1 MPRLTG
7 FWWWIDRWRQSQAY
21 MDMTLEQQGAY
32 RNLLD
37 EGKLRGG
44 PLPDNEDVLAKACG
58 DPRRWKQIRGAIMSH
73 FTLQADGWHN
83 ATLDEVIRE
92 SERRAVTQ
100 RDYRA
105 RNGQTEGGTATSRR
119 R

>member
-1 MPRLTG
+1 
-7 FWWWIDRWRQSQAY
+7 

-44 PLPDNEDVLAKACG
+44 PLPDNEEVLAKACG
-58 DPRRWKQIRGAIMSH
+58 DPRRWKQLRGAIMSH
-73 FTLQADGWHN
+73 FTLKPDGWHN
-83 ATLDEVIRE
+83 TTLDEVIRD

-100 RDYRA
+100 RHYRV
-105 RNGQTEGGTATSRR
+105 RNGQPEAAPAARR

>member
-1 MPRLTG
+1 
-7 FWWWIDRWRQSQAY
+7 

-44 PLPDNEDVLAKACG
+44 PLPDNEEVLAKACG
-58 DPRRWKQIRGAIMSH
+58 DPRRWKQLRPTIMSH
-73 FTLQADGWHN
+73 FTLKPDGWHN

-92 SERRAVTQ
+92 SERRAVKQ
-100 RDYRA
+100 RTYRT
-105 RNGQTEGGTATSRR
+105 RNGHTAAAPSVSHRR
-119 R
+119 